1 VEDVG
6 GFFASLKL
14 QTDDAS
20 FQRGIGALSGIA
32 GGLKGLLTGGAALA
46 GISLGLRGI
55 IDAAN
60 KQGQLLLQGDYL
72 GMSADAISAWS
83 GAVNEAGGSAAGFN
97 ESVKSMHR
105 SLVQLYAQ
113 GKTNDQMF
121 LNLGL
126 LLEKSGSGISVDKFM
141 GMGTNQQVMT
151 LMNAARNFPDKQKGY
166 EYLLSLLGPD
176 ALKTVQYSR
185 VTGKGLQQM
194 YSDALT
200 RIYTGDQTRM
210 GALKGTAEVRNLFD
224 NMSGIWEGFSALAM
238 SDSASRIKQIN
249 EWLKTNH
256 ENIQKGIDVAV
267 GLGEMLMD
275 LTSFAAIKGA
285 AKGLKEWKG
294 PKAPITSGQWWS
306 TEGGNIGNV
315 FKNIFQPA
323 YEDIAKTLS
332 RINVKIDLSDEAK
345 KLLQAVATAG
355 TKELQKAADTVSQQR

>member
-1 VEDVG
+1 LEDVG

-14 QTDDAS
+14 MTDDAS
-20 FQRGIGALSGIA
+20 FQRGMGALSGIA
-32 GGLKGLLTGGAALA
+32 SGLKGILTGGAALG
-46 GISLGLRGI
+46 GISLGLKGI

-83 GAVNEAGGSAAGFN
+83 GAVEEAGGSAQGFN

-126 LLEKSGSGISVDKFM
+126 LLEKSGTSIDQFM
-141 GMGTNQQVMT
+141 NMNTNQQVKTM
-151 LMNAARNFPDKQKGY
+151 MDAARNFPDKQKGY

-176 ALKTVQYSR
+176 ALKTVQFSR
-185 VTGKGLQQM
+185 KTGKGLDQM

-200 RIYTGDQTRM
+200 RIFTGDQTRM
-210 GALKGTAEVRNLFD
+210 GALKGTAEVRNLFG

-238 SDSASRIKQIN
+238 SDAAPKIKEIN
-249 EWLKTNH
+249 DWFKANH

-267 GLGEMLMD
+267 GLGEMIMD

-294 PKAPITSGQWWS
+294 PTAPITSGQWWS

-315 FKNIFQPA
+315 LKNIFQPA